1 MFSYKNLKLGV
12 KLGLGYGVILMLMV
26 VVSVVGYN
34 GIKSLILTTKW
45 VNHTHEVIR
54 TGETVSGAMV
64 DMETG
69 LRGYMVTGDENY
81 LAPYYSGNKNF
92 DKLIKVGAE
101 LTSDNDTQVKR
112 WKEVELLKQQWI
124 NEWAKP
130 VIAKRIKIAE
140 GSKSISNFKTIS
152 ARPLGKELF
161 DGIRSKLD
169 LLNKKFTYNEEAK
182 ALLTLTTLSLVNM
195 ETGQRGFLLSGEEAS
210 LDPYI
215 NGKKNLLKYLKE
227 MENIIIST
235 SASKSDLND
244 VKTAVETWQV
254 KVADLEIEARRE
266 MNKHKFTLENLIVDM
281 SKGIGKNYMDTIRA
295 KISII
300 VQDEEKMIVVRS
312 QSQQDTAAF
321 ATNFTVAGT
330 IVALLLGLLIAF
342 FITKNIT
349 SMLRTFEMGLIDFF
363 KYLNREISTAEL
375 INIDSTDEIGNMA
388 KAVNKNITITKAGI
402 DEDRKFIDE
411 TIAVLSE
418 FEKGDLCKRI
428 STSVDNP
435 ALMELKKVLD
445 SMGNQMEHNIGNVL
459 TILEEYSNYN
469 YMNRV
474 DNKEV
479 KDQLLDLAN
488 GVNTLGD
495 SITDMLTENKQV
507 GLTLNSS
514 SDTLLENVNVL
525 NNSSNEAATSL
536 EETAAALEEITS
548 TIIRNTENVS
558 NMADFANKVIISVE
572 EGNDLAKQTTVS
584 MEEINVQVTAI
595 NDAIG
600 VIDQIA
606 FQTNILS
613 LNAAVEAATAGEA
626 GKGFAVVAQEVRNL
640 AARSAEAAKEI
651 KDLVENANS
660 KTNAGKVISDKM
672 IHGYTALNENIT
684 KTIDLIKS
692 VEVASREQQTGI
704 EQIND
709 AVTAQDQQTQKIAS
723 AANDTKDIALHTSV
737 IAKEIVTSVDLKEFK
752 GKDSVQNR
760 RAQNFDLDYSK
771 NERRS
776 AEKSVKEFHKARP
789 NRHDA
794 ESAKPIEVRSVKRTE
809 MEAKVNLHRQNN
821 SIKAAENS
829 DEWESF

>member
-1 MFSYKNLKLGV
+1 MFSYKNFKLGV
-12 KLGLGYGVILMLMV
+12 KLGLGYGVILILMV
-26 VVSVVGYN
+26 IVSVVGYN

-54 TGETVSGAMV
+54 VGETVSGSMV

-112 WKEVELLKQQWI
+112 WKEVDLLKQEWI
-124 NEWAKP
+124 KQWAKP
-130 VIAKRIKIAE
+130 VIAKRIEIAK

-161 DGIRSKLD
+161 DGIRAKLEI
-169 LLNKKFTYNEEAK
+169 LNKKFTYNEEAK

-195 ETGQRGFLLSGEEAS
+195 ETGQRGFLLSGKEGS

-227 MENIIIST
+227 MENIIVST
-235 SASKSDLND
+235 SASKSDLSD
-244 VKTAVETWQV
+244 VVKAVEAWQT
-254 KVADLEIEARRE
+254 KVADLEIEARRD
-266 MNKHKFTLENLIVDM
+266 MNKYEFTLEDLIADM
-281 SKGIGKNYMDTIRA
+281 AKGTGKKYMDTIRA

-300 VQDEEKMIVVRS
+300 VKDEEKMIVVRS
-312 QSQQDTAAF
+312 NSQHETADF
-321 ATNFTVAGT
+321 ATNFTIIGTLVA
-330 IVALLLGLLIAF
+330 VFLGLLIAF
-342 FITKNIT
+342 FITRNIT
-349 SMLRTFEMGLIDFF
+349 AMISTFETGLLDFF

-375 INIDSTDEIGNMA
+375 IKIDSKDEVGKMA
-388 KAVNKNITITKAGI
+388 KAVNENITITKAGI
-402 DEDRKFIDE
+402 EEDRKFIDE
-411 TIAVLSE
+411 TITVLSE
-418 FEKGDLCKRI
+418 FEQGDLCKRI
-428 STSVDNP
+428 STSVENP

-469 YMNRV
+469 YMNKV
-474 DNKEV
+474 DNKQV
-479 KDQLLDLAN
+479 KEQLLDLAN

-495 SITDMLTENKQV
+495 SITNMLIENKQV
-507 GLTLNSS
+507 GLTLNGS

-548 TIIRNTENVS
+548 TIIRNTDNVS
-558 NMADFANKVIISVE
+558 KMANFANKVIVSVE
-572 EGNDLAKQTTVS
+572 EGNDLAEQTTVS

-692 VEVASREQQTGI
+692 VEVASKEQQTGI

-709 AVTAQDQQTQKIAS
+709 AVTSQDQQTQKIAS
-723 AANDTKDIALHTSV
+723 AANDTKDIALHTSI
-737 IAKEIVTSVDLKEFK
+737 IAKEIVEAVDLKEFK

-760 RAQNFDLDYSK
+760 RSKNFDLDYSQK
-771 NERRS
+771 ERRS
-776 AEKSVKEFHKARP
+776 AERSVKEFNETGSNTKTAK
-789 NRHDA
+789 
-794 ESAKPIEVRSVKRTE
+794 ETKPIKARSVKRSDLE
-809 MEAKVNLHRQNN
+809 SKVTNVTQNN
-821 SIKAAENS
+821 SVTSTENS

>member
-1 MFSYKNLKLGV
+1 
-12 KLGLGYGVILMLMV
+12 
-26 VVSVVGYN
+26 
-34 GIKSLILTTKW
+34 
-45 VNHTHEVIR
+45 
-54 TGETVSGAMV
+54 
-64 DMETG
+64 
-69 LRGYMVTGDENY
+69 
-81 LAPYYSGNKNF
+81 
-92 DKLIKVGAE
+92 
-101 LTSDNDTQVKR
+101 
-112 WKEVELLKQQWI
+112 
-124 NEWAKP
+124 
-130 VIAKRIKIAE
+130 
-140 GSKSISNFKTIS
+140 
-152 ARPLGKELF
+152 
-161 DGIRSKLD
+161 
-169 LLNKKFTYNEEAK
+169 
-182 ALLTLTTLSLVNM
+182 
-195 ETGQRGFLLSGEEAS
+195 
-210 LDPYI
+210 
-215 NGKKNLLKYLKE
+215 
-227 MENIIIST
+227 
-235 SASKSDLND
+235 
-244 VKTAVETWQV
+244 
-254 KVADLEIEARRE
+254 
-266 MNKHKFTLENLIVDM
+266 
-281 SKGIGKNYMDTIRA
+281 
-295 KISII
+295 
-300 VQDEEKMIVVRS
+300 
-312 QSQQDTAAF
+312 
-321 ATNFTVAGT
+321 
-330 IVALLLGLLIAF
+330 
-342 FITKNIT
+342 
-349 SMLRTFEMGLIDFF
+349 
-363 KYLNREISTAEL
+363 
-375 INIDSTDEIGNMA
+375 MA

-692 VEVASREQQTGI
+692 VEVASREQQAGI

>member
-12 KLGLGYGVILMLMV
+12 KLGLGYGVILILMV
-26 VVSVVGYN
+26 IVSVVGYN

-54 TGETVSGAMV
+54 VGETVSGSMV

-81 LAPYYSGNKNF
+81 LDPYYSGNKNF

-112 WKEVELLKQQWI
+112 WKEVELLKQEWI
-124 NEWAKP
+124 NQWAKP
-130 VIAKRIKIAE
+130 VIAKRIEIAK
-140 GSKSISNFKTIS
+140 GSKSISHFKTIS

-161 DGIRSKLD
+161 DGIRGKLE
-169 LLNKKFTYNEEAK
+169 LLSKKFTYNEEAK

-195 ETGQRGFLLSGEEAS
+195 ETGQRGFLLSGKEGS

-227 MENIIIST
+227 MENIIVST
-235 SASKSDLND
+235 SASKSDLSD
-244 VKTAVETWQV
+244 VITAVEKWQTN
-254 KVADLEIEARRE
+254 VADLEIQARRD
-266 MNKHKFTLENLIVDM
+266 MNKHKFTLEDLIVDM
-281 SKGIGKNYMDTIRA
+281 SKGTGKKYMDTIRA

-300 VQDEEKMIVVRS
+300 VKDEEKMIVVRS
-312 QSQQDTAAF
+312 QSQKDTAAF
-321 ATNFTVAGT
+321 ATNFTIIGTLVA
-330 IVALLLGLLIAF
+330 IFLGLLIAF

-349 SMLRTFEMGLIDFF
+349 SVLRTFEMGLIDFF

-375 INIDSTDEIGNMA
+375 INIDSKDEIGKMA
-388 KAVNKNITITKAGI
+388 KAVNENITITKAGI
-402 DEDRKFIDE
+402 EEDRKFIDE
-411 TIAVLSE
+411 TITVLSE
-418 FEKGDLCKRI
+418 FEQGDLCKRI
-428 STSVDNP
+428 STSVKNP

-474 DNKEV
+474 DNKQV

-495 SITDMLTENKQV
+495 SITEMLTENKQV

-692 VEVASREQQTGI
+692 VEVASREQQAGI

-760 RAQNFDLDYSK
+760 RSQNFDLDYSK

-776 AEKSVKEFHKARP
+776 AEKSVKEFHKSRP

-794 ESAKPIEVRSVKRTE
+794 ESAKPIEVRSVKRTAT
-809 MEAKVNLHRQNN
+809 EAKVNLHRQNN
-821 SIKAAENS
+821 SIKKTENS